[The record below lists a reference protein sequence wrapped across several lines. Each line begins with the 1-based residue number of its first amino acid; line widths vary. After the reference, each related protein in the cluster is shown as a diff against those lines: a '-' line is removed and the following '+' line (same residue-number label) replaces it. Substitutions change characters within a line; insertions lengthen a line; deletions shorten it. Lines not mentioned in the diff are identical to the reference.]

1 MKSSVHILA
10 AVMLAWA
17 GSAHAVMLEY
27 SGNNFTS
34 VTTNGPT
41 TPSDSYTT
49 SDSLQGWIELAS
61 MLGPNL
67 SSQIVT
73 PLAFSFSDGVNTLT
87 NSNTNS
93 ASFRF
98 WTDALGMPTEWE
110 FFAEAFFP
118 TDGNGSRKIVQS
130 IYRPSDPRGTSLD
143 EGEDVL
149 CGPTSTTTG
158 CAFFGDPFYDQRG
171 SNLNSPGTWE
181 YRTNEVPAPTT
192 LALLGLGLLGVG
204 YRRRQH

>member
-1 MKSSVHILA
+1 
-10 AVMLAWA
+10 MLAWA
-17 GSAHAVMLEY
+17 GSAQAVMLEY

-34 VTTNGPT
+34 ITINGLN

-49 SDSLQGWIELAS
+49 SDSVQGWIELAS

-67 SSQIVT
+67 SEQTVT

-87 NSNTNS
+87 NSSTNS
-93 ASFRF
+93 SSFRF
-98 WTDALGMPTEWE
+98 STDALGMPTEWE

-118 TDGNGSRKIVQS
+118 TDGNGSVKTIQS
-130 IYRPSDPRGTSLD
+130 IYRPSDPRGGGLD
-143 EGEDVL
+143 DGRDVL
-149 CGPTSTTTG
+149 CGLTSTTTT
-158 CAFFGDPFYDQRG
+158 CSFAGDTYYDQRG
-171 SNLNSPGTWE
+171 VVSNNPGTWE
-181 YRTNEVPAPTT
+181 YRTNDVPAPTT